1 MDRTR
6 YGCTRKVAVM
16 SKDSASEATD
26 NGPADDGDHPSN
38 AELLAAALAK
48 KKQAGQARAQH
59 LDGANGVGGQT
70 ASHKATRTF
79 RRKSG

>member
-1 MDRTR
+1 
-6 YGCTRKVAVM
+6 M
-16 SKDSASEATD
+16 SKDQQAEADSA
-26 NGPADDGDHPSN
+26 DGEEHPSS
-38 AELLAAALAK
+38 AELLKAALAK
-48 KKQAGQARAQH
+48 KKQAGQARQAH